1 MKKLL
6 SILALISIVLL
17 LPCTVSAHSV
27 LTDAAVTVYG
37 VHDPETPGEYIW
49 TLETEKIERLVYHWA
64 SQSKADIIEC
74 PADNTRI
81 ELGRTKEPGNYSF
94 LLSAECSDG
103 TSFSSRYTF
112 TIAEEPAELET
123 TPEIADVTPPLGS
136 IGKNGMHAYLVATDG
151 GKLNSCAYRWGS
163 QTKGHMYL
171 LDEEPKNK
179 MISAGHMAK
188 PGLYTLTAYAQ
199 DLDGNH
205 TARTKIFIVEKPT
218 TMTVIAEVR

>member
-64 SQSKADIIEC
+64 SQSKADIVEC
-74 PADNTRI
+74 SSDNTRI

-112 TIAEEPAELET
+112 TIAEETAELET
-123 TPEIADVTPPLGS
+123 PDTMPPVVS
-136 IGKNGMHAYLVATDG
+136 IGKSGMKAYLVATDG
-151 GKLNSCAYRWGS
+151 SKLKSCSYRWGS
-163 QTKGHMYL
+163 QYTGHMYH
-171 LDEEPKNK
+171 LDEEPKTTTLY
-179 MISAGHMAK
+179 AGRMEKA
-188 PGLYTLTAYAQ
+188 GLYTLTAYAQ

-218 TMTVIAEVR
+218 AMTVIAEVR